1 MAEIAAIVPDAL
13 LIEVCVDSVQSAIA
27 AVKAGADRLEVCGNL
42 GIGGGITP
50 TLGLLKSIQNIVDVP
65 LMAMIRPRVG
75 DFCYS
80 KEELEVMLEDIRFI
94 KDLGNIRGFTVGA
107 LTKDGRVDVECMKMY
122 AILMAFLR
130 FVHPQFSGHKSK
142 APEALSTL
150 RTLFKTRTELVEDDV
165 WGLIIMPGSGINAK
179 TLPTLLRDLLPLGV
193 REIHLSG
200 GEWKPGSMTFKKKGM
215 GMGANHDTEW
225 AVWRTQED
233 SHPRVSERDY
243 WFVRTADMLAKG
255 GHAAYLLP
263 PSEGTLLRTTPISA
277 ALSTLMPLRPAK
289 SMGGRQKNRFEN
301 NRTTRTCNNYI
312 ILRPDL
318 ISRDPASLRVLPPHR
333 KTGPLPSSS
342 PSSMSPKPTSS
353 SERAR
358 TPPGPPQIWWGNAAF
373 FVLVHVA
380 AFAGVYYMPPW
391 KTKKATLLLW
401 FLTWQLADFGITVG
415 YHRLYSHKAFRASLG
430 VRIVLAILGSSA
442 FQGSIKILLL
452 KDPILQVVRIQ
463 HKYYVSSALLFGFL
477 CPTLLGALWN
487 DAIGGYIWG
496 GLVARLFIWHC
507 TFLVNSLAHWDGLQ
521 PYSDED
527 TSRGNL
533 ILALLTGGEGNH
545 NFHSFPHD
553 FRSGPS
559 LLDWDPSKWIIF
571 VLHKLGLATS
581 LRRVRS
587 EDLGEALRYMHKK
600 TVLGI
605 IEPEDDSWD
614 GPEWNIEQVK
624 QFAQLKPGR
633 CVVLINGFVVDATLY
648 LGEHPGGANML
659 RKYSVRMH
667 SDAEMWHEADW
678 AFNGGMNTHSRAA
691 RKRMREFR
699 VAKLVG

>member
-1 MAEIAAIVPDAL
+1 M
-13 LIEVCVDSVQSAIA
+13 
-27 AVKAGADRLEVCGNL
+27 
-42 GIGGGITP
+42 
-50 TLGLLKSIQNIVDVP
+50 
-65 LMAMIRPRVG
+65 
-75 DFCYS
+75 
-80 KEELEVMLEDIRFI
+80 
-94 KDLGNIRGFTVGA
+94 
-107 LTKDGRVDVECMKMY
+107 
-122 AILMAFLR
+122 
-130 FVHPQFSGHKSK
+130 
-142 APEALSTL
+142 
-150 RTLFKTRTELVEDDV
+150 
-165 WGLIIMPGSGINAK
+165 
-179 TLPTLLRDLLPLGV
+179 
-193 REIHLSG
+193 
-200 GEWKPGSMTFKKKGM
+200 
-215 GMGANHDTEW
+215 
-225 AVWRTQED
+225 
-233 SHPRVSERDY
+233 
-243 WFVRTADMLAKG
+243 
-255 GHAAYLLP
+255 
-263 PSEGTLLRTTPISA
+263 
-277 ALSTLMPLRPAK
+277 
-289 SMGGRQKNRFEN
+289 
-301 NRTTRTCNNYI
+301 
-312 ILRPDL
+312 
-318 ISRDPASLRVLPPHR
+318 LPPHR
-333 KTGPLPSSS
+333 KTGPLPSFS
-342 PSSMSPKPTSS
+342 PSFMSPKSTSS
-353 SERAR
+353 SERAP
-358 TPPGPPQIWWGNAAF
+358 TPPGPPQIWWGNAFF
-373 FVLVHVA
+373 FVLVHIA
-380 AFAGVYYMPPW
+380 ALAGMYYMPPW

-442 FQGSIKILLL
+442 FQGSIKWWCLRHRLHHRFTD
-452 KDPILQVVRIQ
+452 DPIHDPYAATRGLFYSHMGWIFFKPTHERMHLIERDDLESDPVVRIQ
-463 HKYYVSSALLFGFL
+463 HKYYVSSALLFGFV

-545 NFHSFPHD
+545 NFSFQHHSFPHD

-587 EDLGEALRYMHKK
+587 EDLGEALRYMYRK

-605 IEPEDDSWD
+605 VEPEDDSWD

-624 QFAQLKPGR
+624 EFAQAKPGR
-633 CVVLINGFVVDATLY
+633 CVVVINGTVVDATVY

-659 RKYSVRMH
+659 RKYSVRLH
-667 SDAEMWHEADW
+667 DDADMWNEADW